1 MSDAPIVVEITD
13 KVSPAIAK
21 KLRDIGTQA
30 RTSQTQ
36 VDKLKASLAALGK
49 SNPLTRLQTEMRN
62 VNTETLK
69 AAQASQRLATE
80 QARTAAA
87 SQRLST
93 EQQRTAAA
101 AQRVATEQQ
110 RTATAQG
117 RAATTAAQAAA
128 ASQRLTTEQN
138 RTATAAAQAAAAQSR
153 AAAAALRLEQAQA
166 RGAAQARRYA
176 GAMDTVR
183 TALAFAGVSVT
194 AGAIVGMGDAY
205 TTLQNKLQVVATSQ
219 AQVNE
224 LTAEM
229 FDLANRTRSEVAAT
243 TQAFVRFDRAMMG
256 LGRSQTDTVRLTETI
271 NKALIISGATAQES
285 SSALLQLSQ
294 AFNSGR
300 LNGDEFR
307 AVSENMPIVLDALA
321 RSMGVPVGA
330 LKELGSEG
338 KITSE
343 QLIAALDLIESE
355 VDAAFAKTVP
365 TMAQAFVVLRNSA
378 TQFFGEFNNATG
390 LTNGLAQAILF
401 LADNIGR
408 FATYAATAAAIFA
421 GAYVYGLVA
430 AAVATGGLS
439 AALGL
444 LRTALIRTGIGAII
458 VLVGELVYRFAEASR
473 EVGGVGRMFEIMGA
487 TGKAAL
493 DWVIAGGYAMID
505 AFNGITLTIGAAFT
519 SLWASIQAGFAALM
533 SALQAGVNAMITGLN
548 EAFTFS
554 VNNPF
559 TGEVMASMNGLG
571 IATTNFA
578 EGYVA
583 AAESSAAA
591 AEDLSSRA
599 DAAFESMGNRF
610 ADLRNPLDVFSE
622 GMSTARAETEA
633 ANRAAGELD
642 TTLRGATEPT
652 AGTGAATGGGTGG
665 GGGGGNAGATA
676 SLRQYLDEMD
686 REMELLR
693 KLPKEREI
701 DAAVMEKVN
710 KLKEQGINLS
720 ASEIELL
727 REKTEALREA
737 NAVAEQEAAL
747 MNATVYKREEYIQQ
761 LRAIQNLLTNPESG
775 FTNAD
780 ALNQLAQTEVGAYLE
795 HLPEMVNARV
805 EQFKYMYEQVD
816 MLRQADLISEQSA
829 SAAKMQIWAAEQKA
843 KTDVFANFFGGIA
856 QLASSENEK
865 LARIGK
871 AAAITQTVIQTY
883 QSATAAYASMAGIPV
898 IGPALGIA
906 AAAAAVAAGMAN
918 VAAIRSQSTST
929 GAGYMT
935 GGYTGDGARNQVA
948 GAVHGR
954 EYVLDAAA
962 TSRIGV
968 DDLNALR
975 RGAATVQRPDS
986 EAAGAG
992 QRVSANP
999 APAAAGQAAG
1009 ATLNNKIVN
1018 VIDPALFGD
1027 YMASPEG
1034 ETSIVNVISRNPG
1047 VIKQVIANG

>member
-69 AAQASQRLATE
+69 AAQASQRLSTE

-87 SQRLST
+87 SQRLAT

-110 RTATAQG
+110 KTATAQG

-128 ASQRLTTEQN
+128 AAQRLTTEQQ

-176 GAMDTVR
+176 GAMNAVR

-224 LTAEM
+224 LTNEM
-229 FDLANRTRSEVAAT
+229 FDLANRTRSEVGAT
-243 TQAFVRFDRAMMG
+243 TQAFVRFDRAMSG
-256 LGRSQTDTVRLTETI
+256 LGRSQQDTIRLTETI
-271 NKALIISGATAQES
+271 NKALIISGATTQEAQS
-285 SSALLQLSQ
+285 SLLQLSQ
-294 AFNSGR
+294 AFNAGR
-300 LNGDEFR
+300 LSGDEFR
-307 AVSENMPIVLDALA
+307 SVSENMPIVLDALA

-343 QLIAALDLIESE
+343 QLIAALDLIEAE
-355 VDAAFAKTVP
+355 VDASFAKTVP

-439 AALGL
+439 AALGI
-444 LRTALIRTGIGAII
+444 LRAALIRTGIGAII
-458 VLVGELVYRFAEASR
+458 VLVGELIYRFAEASR
-473 EVGGVGRMFEIMGA
+473 EVGGVGRMFQIMGD

-493 DWVIAGGYAMID
+493 DWVIAGGYAMVD
-505 AFNGITLTIGAAFT
+505 AFNGITLTIAAVFT
-519 SLWASIQAGFAALM
+519 QLWASIQRGFANLM
-533 SALQAGVNAMITGLN
+533 AALQAGINTMITSLN

-554 VNNPF
+554 ISNPF
-559 TGEVMASMNGLG
+559 TGEVMAQMNGLG

-578 EGYVA
+578 EGYINA
-583 AAESSAAA
+583 ADDSAAA
-591 AEDLSSRA
+591 AEDLSNRA
-599 DAAFESMGNRF
+599 DAAFESMGDRF

-633 ANRAAGELD
+633 ANKAAGELD
-642 TTLRGATEPT
+642 TTLRGATEPA
-652 AGTGAATGGGTGG
+652 AGTGAGTGG
-665 GGGGGNAGATA
+665 GGNGGATE
-676 SLRQYLDEMD
+676 SLRKYLDEMD

-693 KLPKEREI
+693 QLPKEREI
-701 DAAVMEKVN
+701 EAAVMEKVN

-720 ASEIELL
+720 AAEIELL
-727 REKTEALREA
+727 RSKTEALREA

-816 MLRQADLISEQSA
+816 MLRHADLISEQSA

-918 VAAIRSQSTST
+918 VAAIRAQSTST
-929 GAGYMT
+929 GAGYMS

-999 APAAAGQAAG
+999 APAPAGQAAG

-1034 ETSIVNVISRNPG
+1034 ETAIVNVISRNPG
-1047 VIKQVIANG
+1047 VIKQVVSNG

>member
-1 MSDAPIVVEITD
+1 MNA
-13 KVSPAIAK
+13 
-21 KLRDIGTQA
+21 
-30 RTSQTQ
+30 
-36 VDKLKASLAALGK
+36 
-49 SNPLTRLQTEMRN
+49 
-62 VNTETLK
+62 
-69 AAQASQRLATE
+69 
-80 QARTAAA
+80 
-87 SQRLST
+87 
-93 EQQRTAAA
+93 
-101 AQRVATEQQ
+101 
-110 RTATAQG
+110 
-117 RAATTAAQAAA
+117 
-128 ASQRLTTEQN
+128 
-138 RTATAAAQAAAAQSR
+138 
-153 AAAAALRLEQAQA
+153 
-166 RGAAQARRYA
+166 
-176 GAMDTVR
+176 VR

-224 LTAEM
+224 LTNEM
-229 FDLANRTRSEVAAT
+229 FDLANRTRSEVGAT
-243 TQAFVRFDRAMMG
+243 TQAFVRFDRAMSG
-256 LGRSQTDTVRLTETI
+256 LGRSQQDTIRLTETI
-271 NKALIISGATAQES
+271 NKALIISGATTQEAQS
-285 SSALLQLSQ
+285 SLLQLSQ
-294 AFNSGR
+294 AFNTGR
-300 LNGDEFR
+300 LSGDEFR
-307 AVSENMPIVLDALA
+307 SVSENMPIVLDALA

-343 QLIAALDLIESE
+343 QLIAALDLIEAE
-355 VDAAFAKTVP
+355 VDASFAKTVP

-439 AALGL
+439 AALGI
-444 LRTALIRTGIGAII
+444 LRAALIRTGIGAII
-458 VLVGELVYRFAEASR
+458 VLIGELIYRFAEASR
-473 EVGGVGRMFEIMGA
+473 EVGGVGRMFQIMGD

-493 DWVIAGGYAMID
+493 DWVIAGGYAMVD
-505 AFNGITLTIGAAFT
+505 AFNGITLTIGAVFT
-519 SLWASIQAGFAALM
+519 QLWASIQRGFANLM
-533 SALQAGVNAMITGLN
+533 AALQAGINTMITSLN

-554 VNNPF
+554 INNPF
-559 TGEVMASMNGLG
+559 TGEVMAQMNGLG

-578 EGYVA
+578 EGYIKA
-583 AAESSAAA
+583 ADDSAAA
-591 AEDLSSRA
+591 AEDLSNRA

-633 ANRAAGELD
+633 ANAAAGELD
-642 TTLRGATEPT
+642 TTLRGATEPA
-652 AGTGAATGGGTGG
+652 AGTGAGTGGAG
-665 GGGGGNAGATA
+665 GGGGGNGGATE
-676 SLRQYLDEMD
+676 SLRKYLDEMD

-693 KLPKEREI
+693 QLPKEREI
-701 DAAVMEKVN
+701 EAAVMEKVN

-720 ASEIELL
+720 AAEIELL
-727 REKTEALREA
+727 RSKTEALREA

-918 VAAIRSQSTST
+918 VAAIRAQSTST
-929 GAGYMT
+929 GAGYMS

-999 APAAAGQAAG
+999 APAPAGQAAG

-1034 ETSIVNVISRNPG
+1034 ETAIVNVISRNPG
-1047 VIKQVIANG
+1047 VIKQVVSNG

>member
-30 RTSQTQ
+30 RTSQSQ

-110 RTATAQG
+110 KTATAQG

-128 ASQRLTTEQN
+128 ASQRLATEQN

-176 GAMDTVR
+176 GAMNTVR

-224 LTAEM
+224 LTNEM
-229 FDLANRTRSEVAAT
+229 FDLANRTRSEVGAT
-243 TQAFVRFDRAMMG
+243 TQAFVRFDRAMSG
-256 LGRSQTDTVRLTETI
+256 LGRSQQDTVRLTETV
-271 NKALIISGATAQES
+271 NKALIISGATTQES
-285 SSALLQLSQ
+285 ASALLQLSQ

-300 LNGDEFR
+300 LAGDEFR
-307 AVSENMPIVLDALA
+307 AVSENMPIVLDALS

-439 AALGL
+439 AALGI
-444 LRTALIRTGIGAII
+444 LRTALIRTGIGALI

-473 EVGGVGRMFEIMGA
+473 EVGGVGRMFQIMGD

-493 DWVIAGGYAMID
+493 DWVIAGGYAMVD
-505 AFNGITLTIGAAFT
+505 AFRGIALTIAAVFT
-519 SLWASIQAGFAALM
+519 GLWASIQRGFANLM
-533 SALQAGVNAMITGLN
+533 AALQAGINTMITSLN

-554 VNNPF
+554 INNPF
-559 TGEVMASMNGLG
+559 TGEVMAQMNGLG

-578 EGYVA
+578 EGYIKA
-583 AAESSAAA
+583 ADDSAAA

-633 ANRAAGELD
+633 ANKAAGELD
-642 TTLRGATEPT
+642 TTLRGATEPV
-652 AGTGAATGGGTGG
+652 AGAGTGGGTGG
-665 GGGGGNAGATA
+665 GKGGGGNAGATE
-676 SLRQYLDEMD
+676 SLRKYLDEMD
-686 REMELLR
+686 REMELL
-693 KLPKEREI
+693 KLLPKEREI
-701 DAAVMEKVN
+701 EAAVQEKVN
-710 KLKEQGINLS
+710 KLREKGVNLS
-720 ASEIELL
+720 AAEIDLL
-727 REKTEALREA
+727 RSKTEALREA

-761 LRAIQNLLTNPESG
+761 LRAIQNLLSNPDSG

-805 EQFKYMYEQVD
+805 EQFKYMYEQVN
-816 MLRQADLISEQSA
+816 MLREADLISERSA

-999 APAAAGQAAG
+999 APAAAGQPAG
-1009 ATLNNKIVN
+1009 AQVN
-1018 VIDPALFGD
+1018 VRNINVLDPALMGS
-1027 YMASPEG
+1027 YLATPEG
-1034 ETSIVNVISRNPG
+1034 ETEILNVIQRNSD
-1047 VIKQVIANG
+1047 KMRQVVNNG

>member
-69 AAQASQRLATE
+69 AAQASQRLSTE

-87 SQRLST
+87 SQRLAT

-110 RTATAQG
+110 KTATAQG

-128 ASQRLTTEQN
+128 AAQRLTTEQQ

-176 GAMDTVR
+176 GAMNAVR

-224 LTAEM
+224 LTNEM
-229 FDLANRTRSEVAAT
+229 FDLANRTRSEVGAT
-243 TQAFVRFDRAMMG
+243 TQAFVRFDRAMLG
-256 LGRSQTDTVRLTETI
+256 LGRSQQDTIRLTETI
-271 NKALIISGATAQES
+271 NKALIISGATTQEAQS
-285 SSALLQLSQ
+285 SLLQLSQ
-294 AFNSGR
+294 AFNAGR
-300 LNGDEFR
+300 LSGDEFR
-307 AVSENMPIVLDALA
+307 SVSENMPIVLDALA

-330 LKELGSEG
+330 LKDLGAEG

-343 QLIAALDLIESE
+343 QLITALDLIESE

-439 AALGL
+439 AALGI

-458 VLVGELVYRFAEASR
+458 VLIGELIYRFAEASR
-473 EVGGVGRMFEIMGA
+473 EVGGVGRMFQIMGD

-505 AFNGITLTIGAAFT
+505 AFRGITLTIGAVFT
-519 SLWASIQAGFAALM
+519 SLWASIQRGFANLM
-533 SALQAGVNAMITGLN
+533 AALQAGINTMITSLN

-554 VNNPF
+554 INNPF
-559 TGEVMASMNGLG
+559 TGEVMAQMNGLG

-578 EGYVA
+578 EGYIKA
-583 AAESSAAA
+583 ADDSAAA

-633 ANRAAGELD
+633 ANAAAGELD
-642 TTLRGATEPT
+642 TTLRGATEPA
-652 AGTGAATGGGTGG
+652 AGTGAGTGGAG
-665 GGGGGNAGATA
+665 GGGGGNGGATE
-676 SLRQYLDEMD
+676 SLRKYLDEMD
-686 REMELLR
+686 REMELL
-693 KLPKEREI
+693 KLLPKEREI
-701 DAAVMEKVN
+701 EAAVQEKVN
-710 KLKEQGINLS
+710 KLREKGINLS
-720 ASEIELL
+720 AAEIELL
-727 REKTEALREA
+727 RSKTEALREA

-761 LRAIQNLLTNPESG
+761 LKAIQNLLTNPESG

-918 VAAIRSQSTST
+918 VAAIRAQSTST
-929 GAGYMT
+929 GAGYMS

-999 APAAAGQAAG
+999 APAPAGQAAG

-1027 YMASPEG
+1027 YMSSPEG
-1034 ETSIVNVISRNPG
+1034 ETAIVNVISRNPG
-1047 VIKQVIANG
+1047 VIKQVVSNG

>member
-69 AAQASQRLATE
+69 AAQASQRLSTE

-87 SQRLST
+87 SQRLAT

-110 RTATAQG
+110 KTATAQG

-128 ASQRLTTEQN
+128 AAQRLTTEQQ

-153 AAAAALRLEQAQA
+153 AAQAALRLEQAQA

-176 GAMDTVR
+176 GAMNAVR

-224 LTAEM
+224 LTNEM
-229 FDLANRTRSEVAAT
+229 FDLANRTRSEVGAT
-243 TQAFVRFDRAMMG
+243 TQAFVRFDRAMSG
-256 LGRSQTDTVRLTETI
+256 LGRSQQDTIRLTETI
-271 NKALIISGATAQES
+271 NKALIISGATTQEAQS
-285 SSALLQLSQ
+285 SLLQLSQ
-294 AFNSGR
+294 AFNAGR
-300 LNGDEFR
+300 LSGDEFR
-307 AVSENMPIVLDALA
+307 SVSENMPIVLDALA

-330 LKELGSEG
+330 LKDLGAEG

-343 QLIAALDLIESE
+343 QLITALDLIESE
-355 VDAAFAKTVP
+355 VDAAFANTVP

-401 LADNIGR
+401 VAENIGR

-439 AALGL
+439 AALGI

-458 VLVGELVYRFAEASR
+458 VLIGELIYRFAEASR
-473 EVGGVGRMFEIMGA
+473 EVGGVGRMFQIMGD

-493 DWVIAGGYAMID
+493 DWVIAGGYAMVD
-505 AFNGITLTIGAAFT
+505 AFNGITLTIGAVFT
-519 SLWASIQAGFAALM
+519 SLWASIQRGFANLM
-533 SALQAGVNAMITGLN
+533 AALQAGINTMITSLN

-554 VNNPF
+554 INNPF
-559 TGEVMASMNGLG
+559 TGEVMAQMNGLG

-578 EGYVA
+578 EGYIKA
-583 AAESSAAA
+583 ADDSAAA
-591 AEDLSSRA
+591 AEDLSRRA

-633 ANRAAGELD
+633 ANAAAGELD
-642 TTLRGATEPT
+642 TTLRGATEPA
-652 AGTGAATGGGTGG
+652 AGTGAGTGGAG
-665 GGGGGNAGATA
+665 GGGGGNGGATE
-676 SLRQYLDEMD
+676 SLRKYLDEMD
-686 REMELLR
+686 REMELL
-693 KLPKEREI
+693 KLLPKEREI
-701 DAAVMEKVN
+701 EAAVQEKVN
-710 KLKEQGINLS
+710 KLREKGINLS
-720 ASEIELL
+720 AAEIELL
-727 REKTEALREA
+727 RSKTEALREA

-761 LRAIQNLLTNPESG
+761 LKAIQNLLTNPESG

-918 VAAIRSQSTST
+918 VAAIRAQSTST
-929 GAGYMT
+929 GAGYMS

-999 APAAAGQAAG
+999 APAPAGQAAG

-1027 YMASPEG
+1027 YMSSPEG
-1034 ETSIVNVISRNPG
+1034 ETAIVNVISRNPG
-1047 VIKQVIANG
+1047 VIKQVVSNG

>member
-69 AAQASQRLATE
+69 AAQASQRLSTE

-87 SQRLST
+87 SQRLAT

-110 RTATAQG
+110 KTATAQG
-117 RAATTAAQAAA
+117 RAATT
-128 ASQRLTTEQN
+128 
-138 RTATAAAQAAAAQSR
+138 AAQAAAAQSR

-176 GAMDTVR
+176 GAMNAVR

-224 LTAEM
+224 LTNEM
-229 FDLANRTRSEVAAT
+229 FDLANRTRSEVGAT
-243 TQAFVRFDRAMMG
+243 TQAFVRFDRAMLR
-256 LGRSQTDTVRLTETI
+256 LGRSQQDTIRLTETI
-271 NKALIISGATAQES
+271 NKALIISGATTQEAQS
-285 SSALLQLSQ
+285 SLLQLSQ
-294 AFNSGR
+294 AFNAGR
-300 LNGDEFR
+300 LSGDEFR
-307 AVSENMPIVLDALA
+307 SVSENMPIVLDALA

-330 LKELGSEG
+330 LKDLGAKG

-343 QLIAALDLIESE
+343 QLITALDLIESK

-390 LTNGLAQAILF
+390 LTNRLAQAILF

-439 AALGL
+439 AALGI

-458 VLVGELVYRFAEASR
+458 VLIGELIYRFAEASR
-473 EVGGVGRMFEIMGA
+473 EVGGVGRMFQIMGD

-505 AFNGITLTIGAAFT
+505 AFRGITLTIGAVFT
-519 SLWASIQAGFAALM
+519 SLWASIQRGFANLM
-533 SALQAGVNAMITGLN
+533 AALQAGINTMITSLN

-554 VNNPF
+554 INNPF
-559 TGEVMASMNGLG
+559 TGEVMTQMNGLG

-578 EGYVA
+578 EGYIKA
-583 AAESSAAA
+583 ADDIAAA

-633 ANRAAGELD
+633 ANAAAGELD
-642 TTLRGATEPT
+642 TTLRGATEPA
-652 AGTGAATGGGTGG
+652 AGTGAGTGGAG
-665 GGGGGNAGATA
+665 GGGGGNGGATE
-676 SLRQYLDEMD
+676 SLRKYLDEMD
-686 REMELLR
+686 REMELL
-693 KLPKEREI
+693 KLLPKEREI
-701 DAAVMEKVN
+701 EAAVQKKVN
-710 KLKEQGINLS
+710 KLREKGINLS
-720 ASEIELL
+720 AAEIELL
-727 REKTEALREA
+727 RSKTEALREA

-747 MNATVYKREEYIQQ
+747 MKATVYKREEYIQQ
-761 LRAIQNLLTNPESG
+761 LKAIQNLLTNPESG

-856 QLASSENEK
+856 QLASSGNEK

-906 AAAAAVAAGMAN
+906 AAAAAIAAGMAN
-918 VAAIRSQSTST
+918 VAAIRAQSTST
-929 GAGYMT
+929 GAGYMS

-948 GAVHGR
+948 GVVHGR

-999 APAAAGQAAG
+999 APAPAGQAAG

-1027 YMASPEG
+1027 YMSSPEG
-1034 ETSIVNVISRNPG
+1034 ETAIVNVISRNPG
-1047 VIKQVIANG
+1047 VIKQVVSNG

>member
-49 SNPLTRLQTEMRN
+49 SNPLTRLQTEMQN

-69 AAQASQRLATE
+69 AAQASQRLSTE

-87 SQRLST
+87 SQRLAT

-110 RTATAQG
+110 KTATAQG

-128 ASQRLTTEQN
+128 AAQRLTTEQQ

-176 GAMDTVR
+176 GAMNAVR

-224 LTAEM
+224 LTNEM
-229 FDLANRTRSEVAAT
+229 FDLANRTRSEVGAT
-243 TQAFVRFDRAMMG
+243 TQAFVRFDRAMSG
-256 LGRSQTDTVRLTETI
+256 LGRSQQDTIRLTETI
-271 NKALIISGATAQES
+271 NKALIISGATTQEAQS
-285 SSALLQLSQ
+285 SLLQLSQ
-294 AFNSGR
+294 AFNAGR
-300 LNGDEFR
+300 LSGDEFR
-307 AVSENMPIVLDALA
+307 SVSENMPIVLDALA

-343 QLIAALDLIESE
+343 QLIAALDLIEAE
-355 VDAAFAKTVP
+355 VDASFAKTVP

-439 AALGL
+439 AALGI
-444 LRTALIRTGIGAII
+444 LRAALIRTGIGAII
-458 VLVGELVYRFAEASR
+458 VLIGELIYRFAEASR
-473 EVGGVGRMFEIMGA
+473 EVGGVGRMFQIMGD

-493 DWVIAGGYAMID
+493 DWVIAGGYAMVD
-505 AFNGITLTIGAAFT
+505 AFNGITLTIGAVFT
-519 SLWASIQAGFAALM
+519 QLWASIQRGFANLM
-533 SALQAGVNAMITGLN
+533 AALQAGINTMITSLN

-554 VNNPF
+554 INNPF
-559 TGEVMASMNGLG
+559 TGEVMAQMNGLG

-578 EGYVA
+578 EGYIKA
-583 AAESSAAA
+583 ADESAAA
-591 AEDLSSRA
+591 AEDLSNRA

-622 GMSTARAETEA
+622 GMATARAETEA
-633 ANRAAGELD
+633 ANAAAGELD
-642 TTLRGATEPT
+642 TTLRGATEPA
-652 AGTGAATGGGTGG
+652 AGTGAGTGG
-665 GGGGGNAGATA
+665 AGGGKGAQGATA
-676 SLRQYLDEMD
+676 SLREYLDEMD
-686 REMELLR
+686 REMELL
-693 KLPKEREI
+693 KLLPKEREI
-701 DAAVMEKVN
+701 EAAVQEKVN
-710 KLKEQGINLS
+710 KLKEKGINLS
-720 ASEIELL
+720 AQEIELL
-727 REKTEALREA
+727 REKTAALREA

-761 LRAIQNLLTNPESG
+761 LKAISNLLSNPESG